1 MRPDMAKVIV
11 ERPRTGSRQKCRKG
25 YRKQWGQMAPE
36 DWPKRERI
44 KDHKGGTK
52 QFNEHLRPLRRYLR
66 KQVGRPWNL
75 VFAEI
80 CVHIRQDSVVQS
92 HVRDHIPDIVEIAAI
107 EIDGVACH
115 GVGYRLGR
123 PLVASHWMEL
133 YVCPRTG
140 LLKKIKRHRATPRPA
155 EPVERVP
162 IDATREYRRVDGIW
176 YELTL
181 RPITPETLNERDVYL
196 RMPVRELTA
205 YKAVHT
211 YGARVYAASRL
222 QLNSREIKRLNV

>member
-1 MRPDMAKVIV
+1 MAKVIV

-25 YRKQWGQMAPE
+25 YMKKWRQLPPE

-52 QFNEHLRPLRRYLR
+52 HFNEHLGPLRRYLR

-80 CVHIRQDSVVQS
+80 CIHIRQDSAVQS

-140 LLKKIKRHRATPRPA
+140 LLRKIKPPRAKPQPA
-155 EPVERVP
+155 MPVDRVP
-162 IDATREYRRVDGIW
+162 VDATREYRRIDGVW
-176 YELTL
+176 YELNL
-181 RPITPETLNERDVYL
+181 RPITPETHTERDMYL
-196 RMPVRELTA
+196 RIPVFKFEPCMASR
-205 YKAVHT
+205 T
-211 YGARVYAASRL
+211 YGARVYAASRR
-222 QLNSREIKRLNV
+222 QLNSKEIKRLGL